1 MKSSIAKTFLCFFIN
16 SITCCSF
23 LTFFSLNTKDASF
36 LLCSEW
42 SLYFVVY
49 CHTRTT
55 IYSSTLQKAQHMYKQ
70 TKDKRTTTFKSIV
83 LAKRTNKDKQ
93 KDKRNRDKIWSL
105 PETKSLSCIPLLLP
119 LKRVIYKLQKGGRD
133 TKQTH
138 EKQRRK
144 ILKGGRLLNYFL
156 LVGQQD
162 RKQGVEARALLL
174 LFFGLSHCFLHN
186 NNLFAE
192 CFVISLLSLF
202 IFVIVFP

>member
-1 MKSSIAKTFLCFFIN
+1 MKSSIAKTFLSTFIN
-16 SITCCSF
+16 SNTCCSF

-70 TKDKRTTTFKSIV
+70 TKDKRITTFKIIV

-119 LKRVIYKLQKGGRD
+119 LKRVIYELQKGGTRHK
-133 TKQTH
+133 TNSWET
-138 EKQRRK
+138 EKKNIERRET
-144 ILKGGRLLNYFL
+144 IEFFSFGWTTR
-156 LVGQQD
+156 Q
-162 RKQGVEARALLL
+162 EARC
-174 LFFGLSHCFLHN
+174 GSTCFTFTFLRS
-186 NNLFAE
+186 
-192 CFVISLLSLF
+192 ISLFS
-202 IFVIVFP
+202 